1 MSNFPTSASVH
12 GGKDESGVPLKGVSG
27 AEVGEFKMMSLVK
40 IVVLIKFIFDR
51 KKFENVLHSFWFSS
65 SVLVSSQSAEC
76 RTSLAIFHLFA
87 AEVLLFSCDW

>member
-1 MSNFPTSASVH
+1 MSNFPTSAGVH

-27 AEVGEFKMMSLVK
+27 AEVEEFKMMSLVE

-65 SVLVSSQSAEC
+65 SDFALLLSFILVC
-76 RTSLAIFHLFA
+76 FAIEYCIF
-87 AEVLLFSCDW
+87 